1 MASCELCGQDTSDP
15 TKIKMEGTVLK
26 VCDSCSD
33 IGEEVQTKT
42 SRSKSSSSTKAQGNP
57 NIKRKAT
64 PADKTL
70 ASDYGVRVKKAREA
84 KSLSH
89 EELAD
94 KLNEKQSRISKI
106 ETQNLKPDENLG
118 RKLQKVL
125 DVELYVNSEVSNVD
139 QTDGNDDRDATLEDV
154 ADINED

>member
-1 MASCELCGQDTSDP
+1 MASCELCGQDTSNP

-33 IGEEVQTKT
+33 MGEEVATRKK
-42 SRSKSSSSTKAQGNP
+42 KSSSKSTRAQGNP
-57 NIKRKAT
+57 NLKRSAT

-84 KSLSH
+84 KEMSH

-125 DVELYVNSEVSNVD
+125 DIELYVNSEVSNVD
-139 QTDGNDDRDATLEDV
+139 QTGGTDDREATLGDV
-154 ADINED
+154 ADIED